1 MLRGQRLAMAQDSQE
16 ALQVELDQQL
26 QQLNLIIPQHNIYH
40 LKLHFKTRN

>member
-1 MLRGQRLAMAQDSQE
+1 MLQGQQLAMTQDSQE
-16 ALQVELDQQL
+16 ALQVELDQQ